1 MYNDS
6 FSTPFMESVYQIPAW
21 VIFCNAE
28 GKILDD
34 DERAIKRCFDAV
46 PGDPLDNVKG
56 WRANYVKCKQ

>member
-34 DERAIKRCFDAV
+34 DKRILNSIFDLR
-46 PGDPLDNVKG
+46 GE
-56 WRANYVKCKQ
+56 